1 MPQIYS
7 KEDGRYSPRNKWID
21 ILDNISIAFVNLGI
35 MLSLFIGILVP
46 WILLGTIPMTVIGAL
61 CVVALYHNIKV
72 EYCRLYEK
80 SLTDTQ
86 KDIREFQYTRRYN
99 LIIFGDILEHLT
111 VEDAQMVLCEAKKWG
126 EHILI
131 GVPYLYKQEPL
142 YGNEAERHL
151 QEDLTHEI
159 FTLRYPEYEFI
170 FGKFGFYGYYYR

>member
-1 MPQIYS
+1 MKAGVSTKYGKVEITNFI
-7 KEDGRYSPRNKWID
+7 KERFPISAE
-21 ILDNISIAFVNLGI
+21 ILDVGAGSGTYKYYLGKEYINIDA
-35 MLSLFIGILVP
+35 
-46 WILLGTIPMTVIGAL
+46 
-61 CVVALYHNIKV
+61 V
-72 EYCRLYEK
+72 ELWPEAITGLKQNYRAVY
-80 SLTDTQ
+80 Q

-170 FGKFGFYGYYYR
+170 FGKFDFYGYYYR